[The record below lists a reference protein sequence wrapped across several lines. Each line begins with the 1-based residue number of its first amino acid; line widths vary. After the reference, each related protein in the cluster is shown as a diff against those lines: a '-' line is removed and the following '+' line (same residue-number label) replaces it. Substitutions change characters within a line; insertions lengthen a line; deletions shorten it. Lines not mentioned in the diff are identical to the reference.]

1 MIFSWFSCTGN
12 RPFFLFSCRKF
23 KHQELCHSNQ
33 DAVTYS
39 CFSFISGEKNLQEF
53 PFPTLLHGEYDDSE
67 NVGVLVFLDLH
78 TSNFK
83 LCDPELQRISSHD
96 QIEKVISTLGHF
108 RTFLQIVFCSSIS
121 IIHSLKTI
129 LLSKKKPT
137 ILRTIIK

>member
-1 MIFSWFSCTGN
+1 M
-12 RPFFLFSCRKF
+12 
-23 KHQELCHSNQ
+23 
-33 DAVTYS
+33 TYS

-108 RTFLQIVFCSSIS
+108 RTFLQNTVFFRVLNSYIS
-121 IIHSLKTI
+121 INQSM
-129 LLSKKKPT
+129 
-137 ILRTIIK
+137 TIILINFTKKS

>member
-1 MIFSWFSCTGN
+1 MGVSYITQIYNKGQMIKMLLW
-12 RPFFLFSCRKF
+12 L
-23 KHQELCHSNQ
+23 
-33 DAVTYS
+33 YS

-108 RTFLQIVFCSSIS
+108 RTFLQNNVFFLFLNFHQLIKKILFNFTEKTKKTKFWIVRKCF
-121 IIHSLKTI
+121 
-129 LLSKKKPT
+129 
-137 ILRTIIK
+137 